1 MKKNL
6 VYADNAA
13 TTQMSVKA
21 VEAMNTYLSHEY
33 ANASQ
38 PYSFAREPK
47 KALKQAREIIAK
59 CIGAEFPEEI
69 IFTSCGTESD
79 NWVVENAMLQR
90 RNIYTSP
97 IEHHAILN
105 SCAFAESLGTKVQ
118 YIPVD
123 KTGTVRLSELRKIIQ
138 DGSLVSVM
146 YANNEI
152 GTIEPIKEIANIA
165 HEHDCIF
172 HTDAVQAVGHIPIN
186 VQEMGIDLLSASAHK
201 FNGPKGVGFLYKRNN
216 IILSPLIYGGSQESG
231 LRAGTE
237 NVAEIVAMATALE
250 ENILQIVNNTQHI
263 KQLEN
268 QLISMLTE
276 SDIKFQRNGAPNHIP
291 GNISLSFPE
300 ADGEALLHR
309 LDFSGICVSTGSA
322 CDSKKT
328 QISHVLKA
336 IELEERLAKGTI
348 RISLGKNNTED
359 DVSQIVEA
367 LKKILVKQQ
376 K

>member
-1 MKKNL
+1 
-6 VYADNAA
+6 
-13 TTQMSVKA
+13 
-21 VEAMNTYLSHEY
+21 
-33 ANASQ
+33 
-38 PYSFAREPK
+38 
-47 KALKQAREIIAK
+47 
-59 CIGAEFPEEI
+59 
-69 IFTSCGTESD
+69 
-79 NWVVENAMLQR
+79 
-90 RNIYTSP
+90 
-97 IEHHAILN
+97 
-105 SCAFAESLGTKVQ
+105 
-118 YIPVD
+118 
-123 KTGTVRLSELRKIIQ
+123 
-138 DGSLVSVM
+138 M

-201 FNGPKGVGFLYKRNN
+201 FNGPKGVGFLYKRNS

-237 NVAEIVAMATALE
+237 NVAGIVAMASALE
-250 ENILQIVNNTQHI
+250 ENALQIVNNAQHI

-276 SDIKFQRNGAPNHIP
+276 SGIKFQRNGAPNHTP

-309 LDFSGICVSTGSA
+309 LDFLGICVSTGSA
-322 CDSKKT
+322 CDSKKK

-348 RISLGKNNTED
+348 RISLGKNNTEN
-359 DVSQIVEA
+359 DVSHIVEA
-367 LKKILVKQQ
+367 LKRILAK
-376 K
+376 

>member
-1 MKKNL
+1 MLLQNL
-6 VYADNAA
+6 Y
-13 TTQMSVKA
+13 
-21 VEAMNTYLSHEY
+21 
-33 ANASQ
+33 
-38 PYSFAREPK
+38 
-47 KALKQAREIIAK
+47 
-59 CIGAEFPEEI
+59 
-69 IFTSCGTESD
+69 
-79 NWVVENAMLQR
+79 
-90 RNIYTSP
+90 
-97 IEHHAILN
+97 
-105 SCAFAESLGTKVQ
+105 GTKVQ

-322 CDSKKT
+322 CDSKKLRYLMCSR
-328 QISHVLKA
+328 QLNLKSDLLR
-336 IELEERLAKGTI
+336 EPFVFL
-348 RISLGKNNTED
+348 
-359 DVSQIVEA
+359 
-367 LKKILVKQQ
+367 LVKIIQ
-376 K
+376 KMMFHR